1 MRANVRLALQLAM
14 VGSVMLAVAG
24 MLLIADRQL
33 DLKRRDPP
41 PSRPAS
47 ITEPA
52 QPTPAAPAAA
62 TAGIPLPSVY
72 GVYAVSGG
80 ELFELQPL
88 PGRVP
93 DAKVFMSTAIKTPS
107 LTTLPD
113 GRLVFVVHR
122 RDIAANAPT
131 RVQVRV
137 ITRVMRTMSFNAAGE
152 ASTLPVEDSWT
163 IRSNTHELRVGPIP
177 EHPEMLLLRPDDAD
191 FVFPAGRYGV
201 VLKGQAYDF
210 TVAGQITDPAHCLE
224 RIEAANGVFYSECRL
239 P

>member
-41 PSRPAS
+41 PSHPAS

-52 QPTPAAPAAA
+52 QPTPAAPA

-72 GVYAVSGG
+72 GVYAVSAG

-122 RDIAANAPT
+122 RDIAANAPI

-152 ASTLPVEDSWT
+152 ASTMPVEDSWT
-163 IRSNTHELRVGPIP
+163 IRSNSHELRVGPVP
-177 EHPEMLLLRPDDAD
+177 DNPEMLLLRPDDAD

-210 TVAGQITDPAHCLE
+210 TVAGKITDPAQCLE
-224 RIEAANGVFYSECRL
+224 RTEAANGVFYSECRL